1 MQAAARGMAKK
12 SFLYEAVPV
21 DAAQLPEGIDF
32 AFMNTEYEGVVELCA
47 VSGNRMLALTY
58 IGGRADA
65 ESVIQYAAQA
75 LLA

>member
-1 MQAAARGMAKK
+1 
-12 SFLYEAVPV
+12 
-21 DAAQLPEGIDF
+21 
-32 AFMNTEYEGVVELCA
+32 MNTEYEGVVELCA

-65 ESVIQYAAQA
+65 ESVLQCAAQA